1 MVGGLPPA
9 MGLRPGLHWWSWWTL
24 PYEDAEKNGG
34 SMTFEKPLGASGW
47 DGGSN
52 RLVLI
57 SPGKSC
63 SNLGDDGDISS
74 FYSLNM
80 WGTLPPYIGFGGR
93 WRGTPWY
100 PKKCSWLD
108 DDEQDTGWYCSA
120 YIYIYIHVYTSP
132 FQELPVC
139 TFYGYLLY
147 RVNPILWIII
157 FPHFSAPGHVWMDKV
172 DGTGITWHH
181 LSPSTHGHG
190 TPQIYSLEILKH
202 WSMMMIY
209 IYIITYIIWQITYY
223 IYMFKG
229 LLHCFC
235 FYTYV
240 YI

>member
-1 MVGGLPPA
+1 MSILKLRCLKIKALKIPRSKFSSQVTKDGGRVAPSNGTSPRVALMELVNIA
-9 MGLRPGLHWWSWWTL
+9 
-24 PYEDAEKNGG
+24 YEDAEKNGG

-120 YIYIYIHVYTSP
+120 YIYTCIYITLSRTTCVH
-132 FQELPVC
+132 
-139 TFYGYLLY
+139 LL
-147 RVNPILWIII
+147 RLFIVP
-157 FPHFSAPGHVWMDKV
+157 
-172 DGTGITWHH
+172 
-181 LSPSTHGHG
+181 
-190 TPQIYSLEILKH
+190 
-202 WSMMMIY
+202 
-209 IYIITYIIWQITYY
+209 
-223 IYMFKG
+223 
-229 LLHCFC
+229 C
-235 FYTYV
+235 
-240 YI
+240 